1 MPRNPSPEVENEPE
15 QTNPE
20 PDQSP
25 SSSEPEQSP
34 SSPFFLPTTRPPIPD
49 EHTSETGPA
58 WSENQHENPSS
69 SDAGAG
75 SGSRPRSTRARL
87 TELRKMTAAA
97 VRTAGGLA
105 HELLTRDGTP
115 EREVGMWLPDDDDV
129 TAIGE
134 PLAGLASR
142 RMPEGAENPD
152 LADAVAL
159 VLGVVAYVVKQRARA
174 AQTRFWQPAEQPED
188 PEPHDAPGVEL

>member
-1 MPRNPSPEVENEPE
+1 MPRNPNPEVEHEPE
-15 QTNPE
+15 QTNPDLPPE
-20 PDQSP
+20 T
-25 SSSEPEQSP
+25 SSLEPEQ
-34 SSPFFLPTTRPPIPD
+34 SSPFFLPTTRPPIPE
-49 EHTSETGPA
+49 EHTTETGPG
-58 WSENQHENPSS
+58 WSESQPESPS

-105 HELLTRDGTP
+105 HEFLTRDGTP

-174 AQTRFWQPAEQPED
+174 AQTRFWQPAEQSED
-188 PEPHDAPGVEL
+188 PEPTDVPGVEL